1 MDLTLLKMKWTKGL
15 KAVII
20 ICAILL
26 ILAMIVTIDS
36 HFSTYIPAYKQYSA
50 IVFDKG
56 SVVEDADAQ
65 VTIGGKFLLYW
76 GGGVD
81 RFVGKIQIGKS
92 VFDFDEETFLE
103 LDGQKSNMIKIKDG
117 KVFGEFYV
125 YREFDAIVFAYFEHQ
140 SSLYAASS
148 TGKVVC
154 APAQSQ
160 EDAAALY
167 SNVTGYKELL
177 K

>member
-1 MDLTLLKMKWTKGL
+1 MDLALLKMKGMKGL
-15 KAVII
+15 KAGTI

-26 ILAMIVTIDS
+26 IFAMIVKIDS
-36 HFSTYIPAYKQYSA
+36 HFSTYTPVYKQYRA

-56 SVVEDADAQ
+56 SVVED
-65 VTIGGKFLLYW
+65 VTIDGKFLPYW

-103 LDGQKSNMIKIKDG
+103 LDGQKSNMIKTKDG
-117 KVFGEFYV
+117 KVFGDFYV

-154 APAQSQ
+154 VPAQSQ
-160 EDAAALY
+160 ENTATLY
-167 SNVTGYKELL
+167 SNVTGHKEML